1 MLGEEEF
8 QAVVRDKRDDLMT
21 RIRDLVNEQA
31 RDFGIEIVDVRIRR
45 ADLPEANSQ
54 AIYRRM
60 QTEREQEAAEFRARG
75 QEVSRAIRAQADKQV
90 TVLLAEA
97 TRDSEIIRGQG
108 DGCRNRVFAKSSGK
122 TRTFSPFTGQCRPM
136 SARWKMKARPWCCR
150 PTVRFSSFC
159 ATRTACWQ
167 TAGRVRSN
175 AANGSISTG

>member
-1 MLGEEEF
+1 MRSVLGEEEF

-75 QEVSRAIRAQADKQV
+75 QEVSRAIRAKPTSRLRFCSPKRPV
-90 TVLLAEA
+90 TVKLSAVREMGAA
-97 TRDSEIIRGQG
+97 TVSLRK
-108 DGCRNRVFAKSSGK
+108 FLGK
-122 TRTFSPFTGQCRPM
+122 TPTFSPFTVRCRLM
-136 SARWKMKARPWCCR
+136 SARLKTKAQPWCYR
-150 PTVRFSSFC
+150 PTVRSSRF
-159 ATRTACWQ
+159 ARPE
-167 TAGRVRSN
+167 
-175 AANGSISTG
+175 